1 MLDNKNDLISI
12 VVPIYNSEKYLTKCI
27 QSICNQ
33 TYQELQI
40 ILVNDGSKDNSI
52 NICNKFSEA
61 DNRIVVINTE
71 NKGAVSARKKGRDR
85 QICYDY

>member
-1 MLDNKNDLISI
+1 MLDNKNDLISV

-40 ILVNDGSKDNSI
+40 ILVNDGSKDNT
-52 NICNKFSEA
+52 A
-61 DNRIVVINTE
+61 DKRL
-71 NKGAVSARKKGRDR
+71 
-85 QICYDY
+85 